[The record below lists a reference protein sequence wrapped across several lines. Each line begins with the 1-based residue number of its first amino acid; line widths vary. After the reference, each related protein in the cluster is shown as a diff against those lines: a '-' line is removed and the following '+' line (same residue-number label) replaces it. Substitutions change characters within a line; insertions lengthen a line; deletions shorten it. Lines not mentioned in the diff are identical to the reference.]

1 MDSSSDQQLPPPSSY
16 PGAPRRRPSA
26 DARAA
31 AWLSGAV
38 ALLSVLVMAVV
49 GERRERERERERKG
63 GKVSKITKRGPRE
76 SASVFFFSFALLTL
90 LEKNPKKQKP
100 GATLT
105 QLKQIG
111 EALDTL
117 AKLESML
124 P

>member
-1 MDSSSDQQLPPPSSY
+1 
-16 PGAPRRRPSA
+16 
-26 DARAA
+26 
-31 AWLSGAV
+31 
-38 ALLSVLVMAVV
+38 MAVV